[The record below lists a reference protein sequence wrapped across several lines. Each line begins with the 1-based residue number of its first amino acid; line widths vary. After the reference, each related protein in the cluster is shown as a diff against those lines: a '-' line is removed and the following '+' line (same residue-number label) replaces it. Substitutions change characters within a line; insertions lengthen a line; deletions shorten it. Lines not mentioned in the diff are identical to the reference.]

1 MLNFDK
7 VIDKTKPLFI
17 AAGNLKWYSHF
28 EKLKFLKKK
37 NVSCLYELA
46 TLMFSNHPREMKMGP
61 YSDLYINAYKSGL

>member
-28 EKLKFLKKK
+28 EKLLKFLKKK
-37 NVSCLYELA
+37 NMNWLYELE
-46 TLMFSNHPREMKMGP
+46 TLMFSNPPKRNENGSIKWFIHKC
-61 YSDLYINAYKSGL
+61 S